1 MRANFI
7 NSRITNLAI
16 HIVGNKIADEGMVL
30 SKSCLTISNDLEDTL
45 STFFLGAFSSDEYYH
60 LRHDTSLNLNEVF
73 SYVSEIFDNHE
84 SLYTQSMSISQ
95 Y

>member
-7 NSRITNLAI
+7 NSRITQLAI

-45 STFFLGAFSSDEYYH
+45 STFFLGAFSSD
-60 LRHDTSLNLNEVF
+60 
-73 SYVSEIFDNHE
+73 
-84 SLYTQSMSISQ
+84 
-95 Y
+95 